1 MNYVYLGNQYL
12 NHMRRALLFILILS
26 TSSIAR
32 AQGFVP
38 ARYYD
43 LGGKKISG
51 LIRFSPADDKI
62 LFKSDQNSKPE
73 KVSIKDISAVVIP
86 NGDSLTVMTIDNNP
100 HKRYFAKPY
109 RQTATMSFF
118 YRYES
123 ASFGGTPQM
132 TTMSNL
138 PSATSNAVHSVSTWS
153 TSPVRSYS
161 STQIMYWDNN
171 TTYELTKHNYI
182 QLLTKAFAD
191 APKLVKRLQSKE
203 FKFYDV
209 NNIFKAYEKEMLNSD
224 FILDTT
230 AHK

>member
-1 MNYVYLGNQYL
+1 
-12 NHMRRALLFILILS
+12 MRKTLLLILILFIN
-26 TSSIAR
+26 TITR

-38 ARYYD
+38 AHYYD
-43 LGGKKISG
+43 LIWKKISG
-51 LIRFSPADDKI
+51 LIRFDASDDRI

-73 KVSIKDISAVVIP
+73 KVSIKDISAVVIL
-86 NGDSLTVMTIDNNP
+86 NSDSLVVMTRDNNP

-109 RQTATMSFF
+109 TQTATMSFF

-123 ASFGGTPQM
+123 ASFGGAPQL
-132 TTMSNL
+132 TTMSNV
-138 PSATSNAVHSVSTWS
+138 PSATSNAVHTVSRWS

-182 QLLTKAFAD
+182 EVLTKAFAD

-209 NNIFKAYEKEMLNSD
+209 NKIFKAYDKEMLNSD